1 MILAV
6 SAIEG
11 LVAAAA
17 FITGLTSL
25 IAAFQS
31 LILAAAKATHDIHE
45 EFEEHHHDHAD
56 AERDPEHR

>member
-1 MILAV
+1 MILAFTPV
-6 SAIEG
+6 EA

-45 EFEEHHHDHAD
+45 EFEEHHHDQTD
-56 AERDPEHR
+56 AERDQGHR